1 MKEQF
6 DNEEGQDDA
15 FLAGLDEETKQ
26 MIKANAQA
34 PQIESRVRHLIDEE
48 TEQEDED
55 RLQQIMADLEE
66 F

>member
-6 DNEEGQDDA
+6 DKEEGQEDA
-15 FLAGLDEETKQ
+15 FLAGLDDETKQ

-34 PQIESRVRHLIDEE
+34 APIESKVRHLIDEE

-55 RLQQIMADLEE
+55 RLQAIMADLEE